1 MVNDRET
8 EVKAYMAGFHLRKP
22 DFNFKSISGEMFN
35 NIRDILNIDFDVIP
49 FDDNVFILKSLKE
62 KKGFAFNYEIDR
74 IIYQDANIPYEKFE
88 SNAFKLLELWQ
99 RINKNAAYLRLAGIV
114 FNVDVK
120 IDKPKGIYH
129 SRIYDNY
136 FKDLGI
142 KEKKKQVDFHINYI
156 LEKAGRN
163 FNINMNFVELLEKK
177 YSFNIR
183 LDINEIDEDGTKK
196 LDFDRAKQV
205 FEFAKNY
212 LEQDLLNFIKVD

>member
-1 MVNDRET
+1 MVTEKET
-8 EVKAYMAGFHLRKP
+8 DIKAYVAGFHLRKP
-22 DFNFKSISGEMFN
+22 DFNFKAISGEMFN
-35 NIRDILNIDFDVIP
+35 NVRDILNIDFDVIQL
-49 FDDNVFILKSLKE
+49 DENVYILKALKDN
-62 KKGFAFNYEIDR
+62 KGFAFNYEFDR
-74 IIYQDANIPYEKFE
+74 IIYQDANLPYEKFE

-99 RINKNAAYLRLAGIV
+99 RINKNATYLRLAGII

-120 IDKPKGIYH
+120 IDKPLGTYH

-156 LEKAGRN
+156 IEKSGRD
-163 FNINMNFVELLEKK
+163 FNINMNFIELLEKK

-183 LDINEIDEDGTKK
+183 LDINEIDVDGTKK
-196 LDFDRAKQV
+196 IDFIRTKQI

-212 LEQDLLNFIKVD
+212 YDQEILKFIKVE